1 VTLPPGFPHG
11 VVRIITDPEAEAEQ
25 LASDRQTVSQEMCV
39 QRGGHCYDLTREH
52 PDLLPGPCK
61 HCGVRPV
68 RGPTV

>member
-1 VTLPPGFPHG
+1 MKYGAPSAVSSPTFFTIDPPETG
-11 VVRIITDPEAEAEQ
+11 DE
-25 LASDRQTVSQEMCV
+25 TVSQEMCV